1 MKKKVLIIEDY
12 EKFIMKMKEKTLDLI
27 DDFSKTLNN
36 DLSELF
42 LRDLKIELSEEQI
55 GSMITDTEI
64 NNIVSPHV
72 QIVDGNKIIRSKDL
86 DKCIESLRE
95 RFASNLISFLVKHD
109 YVDQGYDEEKNNFCF
124 F

>member
-1 MKKKVLIIEDY
+1 
-12 EKFIMKMKEKTLDLI
+12 MKEKTLDLI
-27 DDFSKTLNN
+27 DDFSKTLNS

-42 LRDLKIELSEEQI
+42 LRDLKIELSEDQI
-55 GSMITDTEI
+55 SQMISDTEI
-64 NNIVSPHV
+64 KNIVSPH
-72 QIVDGNKIIRSKDL
+72 IKITSGNTTIKKKDL

-95 RFASNLISFLVKHD
+95 RFASNLISFLVKHN